1 MRVLVIEDEHYN
13 AELLTARL
21 GLLGCES
28 AIASGLDEGVALAVS
43 WRPDLVLLDLRFKDS
58 GPAMQGAEI
67 LTALRGAPETAAIPI
82 VLHSIY
88 VSYPGDLPPGL
99 PPVDGFLKKPFSLDD
114 LRQVVETFRPG
125 TNPR

>member
-13 AELLTARL
+13 AELLAARL

-28 AIASGLDEGVALAVS
+28 AIASGLDEGVAIAED
-43 WRPDLVLLDLRFKDS
+43 WQPDLVLLDLRFKDS

-67 LTALRGAPETAAIPI
+67 LTALRAAPATAAIPI

-88 VSYPGDLPPGL
+88 VSYPGDLPAGL
-99 PPVDGFLKKPFSLDD
+99 LPVDGFLKKPFTMDD
-114 LRQVVETFRPG
+114 LRQIVETFHPG
-125 TNPR
+125 SNPG